1 MSLLLKLL
9 LIVSMQIT
17 LALVSVL
24 ILISTATARRGPG
37 GFQCGPNEERKA
49 CGTHCEPTCAVPNP
63 INCPR
68 GCVPNVC
75 QCRIGFI
82 RDSYNNCIRRSA
94 CPPNRP
100 NPPNRPY
107 PPNRPG
113 GGGIGGIGGIGGG
126 GIGGAPMMCGPHER
140 WMQCSTCEPTC
151 ANMNPATYP

>member
-1 MSLLLKLL
+1 
-9 LIVSMQIT
+9 MQIT

-113 GGGIGGIGGIGGG
+113 GGSVELIVCYNTVKLIFRVQVVSEVSAASAGV
-126 GIGGAPMMCGPHER
+126 ASVEH
-140 WMQCSTCEPTC
+140 Q
-151 ANMNPATYP
+151 